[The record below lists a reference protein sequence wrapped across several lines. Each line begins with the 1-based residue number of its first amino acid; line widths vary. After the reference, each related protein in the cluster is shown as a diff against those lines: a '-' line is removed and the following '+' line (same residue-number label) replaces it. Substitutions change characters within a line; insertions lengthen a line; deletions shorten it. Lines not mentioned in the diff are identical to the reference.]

1 MKTKLMII
9 ALTFCSSLALAG
21 EPTAAPEAKKKM
33 MKAPTSDKATSID
46 ETVLGTGLG
55 SSSLGSVGTG
65 GGLSTKTAPAKKMV
79 RGTAPA
85 PTK

>member
-21 EPTAAPEAKKKM
+21 EPTAAPEPKKKM

-55 SSSLGSVGTG
+55 SSLGSVGTG
-65 GGLSTKTAPAKKMV
+65 GGLSTKSAPSKKMV